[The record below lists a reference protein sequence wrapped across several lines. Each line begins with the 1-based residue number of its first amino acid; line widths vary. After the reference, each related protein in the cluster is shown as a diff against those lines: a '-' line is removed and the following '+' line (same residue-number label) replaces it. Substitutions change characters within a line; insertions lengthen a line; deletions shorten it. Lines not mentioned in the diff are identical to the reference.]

1 MIRIGIIGSDN
12 SHAERFSELANIE
25 EKRGGEK
32 YPECKVVGIFGLE
45 EARTKEVAERGR
57 IEYIAE
63 KPEDLLG
70 KIDAAM
76 VVFRHGDLHAQYA
89 LPFIEAGIPTF
100 IDKPFAIKLSDC
112 QRMIDAAEKKG
123 VAITSYS
130 TVRYSQDVVRLG
142 EELKNYGDITCGGS
156 TGPCDFKSIYGGPFF
171 YGTHTIETL
180 LALFGYGIKS
190 INASENNGN
199 VIAPVKYDD
208 GKIMAITLLGNA
220 KATYNVTAYGTKGAT
235 SKFLDISTCY
245 REGFKVFLNMVE
257 TGKKPLEYEQLL
269 APIKV
274 MTAIVKS
281 LKENREVQYSEI

>member
-12 SHAERFSELANIE
+12 SHAEAFSKLANIE
-25 EKRGGEK
+25 EERGGQE

-57 IEYIAE
+57 IQYIAE
-63 KPEDLLG
+63 KPEDLIG

-112 QRMIDAAEKKG
+112 QSMIDAAEKKD
-123 VAITSYS
+123 VPITSYS
-130 TVRYSQDVVRLG
+130 TVRYSQDVVKLA
-142 EELKNYGDITCGGS
+142 EELKNCGDINCGAS

-180 LALFGYGIKS
+180 LALFGYNIKS
-190 INASENNGN
+190 ISAAENNGN
-199 VIAPVKYDD
+199 VIATTKYDD
-208 GKIMAITLLGNA
+208 GKIMAVTLLGNA
-220 KATYNVTAYGTKGAT
+220 KAAYNVAAYGTKRAVCR
-235 SKFLDISTCY
+235 FLDISTCY

-257 TGKKPLEYEQLL
+257 TGKKPLEYDQLL
-269 APIKV
+269 APIKF
-274 MTAIVKS
+274 MTCVVKS
-281 LKENREVQYSEI
+281 LNENCEVEYSEV